1 MPTEY
6 ETFKACCVGCERKE
20 VESCSIEEPCEVYE
34 KALLS
39 KTDAKNE
46 RGNMKRLHSRL

>member
-20 VESCSIEEPCEVYE
+20 VESCSMEEPCEVYE

-39 KTDAKNE
+39 KTDAQ
-46 RGNMKRLHSRL
+46 RGKEEE